1 MFHYGLTSHL
11 AGKRWRFS
19 VKKLIVAALA
29 VVALAASATMVY
41 AGSGGIPAKYTAI
54 SVTNPNNPAQVSH
67 KLVREKTPLA
77 VYEQHI
83 TALNNCDWLGLMQ
96 QYPDQYAL
104 RQSGAGA
111 LVQGRLAAAATF
123 AGFVKPHAV
132 GGLCGGT
139 FTAVSVQIT
148 DETVAV
154 SWAFNAPFL
163 AVPYYGADAYITD
176 DGLMV
181 SMVSTFDGTQLQ
193 FKSGE

>member
-41 AGSGGIPAKYTAI
+41 AGSGGIPAKYRAI

-96 QYPDQYAL
+96 QYPDQYTL
-104 RQSGAGA
+104 RQGGPGA
-111 LVQGRLAAAATF
+111 LVQGRMEAAATF
-123 AGFVKPHAV
+123 AGFVKPHDD

-139 FTAVSVQIT
+139 FTTLSMSIT
-148 DETVAV
+148 GDTVAV

-163 AVPYYGADAYITD
+163 AASYYGADAYITD
-176 DGLMV
+176 SGLMV
-181 SMVSTFDGTQLQ
+181 SMVSTFDGNQLVFNQ
-193 FKSGE
+193 

>member
-11 AGKRWRFS
+11 AGRRWRFS

-41 AGSGGIPAKYTAI
+41 AGSGGIPARYTAI
-54 SVTNPNNPAQVSH
+54 SVANPNNTAQVSH

-96 QYPDQYAL
+96 QYPDQYTL
-104 RQSGAGA
+104 RQGGLDA
-111 LVQGRLAAAATF
+111 LVQGRTEAAATF
-123 AGFVKPHAV
+123 AGFVSLPV
-132 GGLCGGT
+132 DGGLCGGK
-139 FTAVSVQIT
+139 FTTLSMSIT
-148 DETVAV
+148 GDTVAV
-154 SWAFNAPFL
+154 SWEFNAQFL

-176 DGLMV
+176 SGLMV
-181 SMVSTFDGTQLQ
+181 SMVSTFDGNQLVYR
-193 FKSGE
+193 